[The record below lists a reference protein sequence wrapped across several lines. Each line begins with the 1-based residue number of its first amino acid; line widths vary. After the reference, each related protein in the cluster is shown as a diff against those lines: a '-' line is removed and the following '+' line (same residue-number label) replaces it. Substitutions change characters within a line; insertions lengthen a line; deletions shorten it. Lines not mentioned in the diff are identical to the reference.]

1 MDKLKVISWKT
12 WVFLAAC
19 LAFIFVCAGQ
29 VAVGSLGYEPATPIP
44 AATRARTSWPT
55 APPVEF
61 AYLSCAEC
69 KAAGMFINLWASP
82 DRIGINGR
90 CQHGQMVHIV
100 THQQHTDGLHYY
112 KVECG
117 SVVGWVSQYM
127 ISYAPPA
134 D

>member
-1 MDKLKVISWKT
+1 MDKLKQIKWKRL
-12 WVFLAAC
+12 LAAALC
-19 LAFIFVCAGQ
+19 
-29 VAVGSLGYEPATPIP
+29 VALVLVGVKLSIDDVRNAYPADYAEPT
-44 AATRARTSWPT
+44 ARWPT
-55 APPVEF
+55 ARPVQF
-61 AYLSCAEC
+61 AYLNCPDCAEI
-69 KAAGMFINLWASP
+69 GMFINLWASP